1 MNIEVN
7 YESEDKLE
15 IPYEEII
22 EKVALEAMRYENC
35 PYEAEIN
42 ILLAD
47 NEKIRSLNSQFR
59 YIDNTTDVL
68 SFPMVD
74 FRSGGDF
81 SCLEDEL
88 SDMYFHPGTG
98 DLLLGDIAISVQK
111 VRSQAEA
118 YGHSLERELGFL
130 VAHSMF
136 HLMGYDHVDDR
147 EREIMESKQKEVL
160 ERLGIL
166 R

>member
-1 MNIEVN
+1 MNIEIT

-22 EKVALEAMRYENC
+22 EKVALEAMKYESC
-35 PYEAEIN
+35 PYEAEVTV
-42 ILLAD
+42 LLAD
-47 NEKIRSLNSQFR
+47 DEKIKSLNSQFR
-59 YIDNTTDVL
+59 FIESTTDVL

-74 FRSGGDF
+74 FQKGGDF
-81 SCLEDEL
+81 SVLEDEL

-136 HLMGYDHVDDR
+136 HLMGYDHVDDH
-147 EREIMESKQKEVL
+147 EREIMENKQREVL
-160 ERLGIL
+160 ENLGIV

>member
-1 MNIEVN
+1 MNIEIN

-15 IPYEEII
+15 IDFEDII
-22 EKVALEAMRYENC
+22 SRVALEAMKQEGC

-47 NEKIRSLNSQFR
+47 DDKIRSLNSQFR

-74 FRSGGDF
+74 FQRGGDF
-81 SCLEDEL
+81 SVLEDEL

-136 HLMGYDHVDDR
+136 HLMGYDHVDEA
-147 EREIMESKQKEVL
+147 ERARMEDKQRAVL
-160 ERLGIL
+160 DALDIHR
-166 R
+166 

>member
-1 MNIEVN
+1 MNIEIT

-22 EKVALEAMRYENC
+22 EKVVLEAMKYESC
-35 PYEAEIN
+35 PYEAEVTV
-42 ILLAD
+42 LLAD
-47 NEKIRSLNSQFR
+47 DEKIKSLNSQFR
-59 YIDNTTDVL
+59 FIESTTDVL
-68 SFPMVD
+68 SFPMVN
-74 FRSGGDF
+74 FQKGGDF
-81 SCLEDEL
+81 SVLEDEL
-88 SDMYFHPGTG
+88 SDMCFHPGTG

-147 EREIMESKQKEVL
+147 EREIMEHKQKEVL
-160 ERLGIL
+160 ENLGIV